1 LTYGHI
7 AGIVAELDS
16 EFRVFMPWSQIQE
29 VFMKAKRK
37 TRTTLQPLAE
47 AIAQDAR
54 NKRALDKQFLSF
66 YKQMKKAISSSKEM
80 KELEV
85 PLEKVKESIQLAAF
99 GGAFGIPMVTV
110 ERPKD
115 WED

>member
-1 LTYGHI
+1 
-7 AGIVAELDS
+7 
-16 EFRVFMPWSQIQE
+16 
-29 VFMKAKRK
+29 MKTKRK
-37 TRTTLQPLAE
+37 TRTAPQPLSE

-54 NKRALDKQFLSF
+54 NKRALDKQFFSF
-66 YKQMKKAISSSKEM
+66 YKQMKKAISSNAEM
-80 KELEV
+80 KKLEV

-115 WED
+115 WDK